1 MPAMPN
7 PRPLRLVDS
16 RRTASVSFAPPDP
29 VTLGPRGRTT
39 PTSAPIAVG
48 PGRADSEAPARTRA
62 ERGVGVTYP
71 IQPGKVQA
79 PALRDETLAR
89 ARLLDWL
96 EAKVHSRVIFVI
108 ADAGYGKTTLLADFS
123 RRTRVRTIWYRLDE
137 DDRDW
142 VGFLSHLVA
151 AGREH
156 DPGFAP
162 RTTAMLSSLES
173 GGPTRDDAIAMF
185 LKELPAIAGD
195 GSAAL
200 VLDDFHLADEVAD
213 VRLIVREI
221 LARAPERLSVVFAS
235 RRQPPIPVSKLR
247 AIGELAELGIA
258 DLRFSDAELEQL
270 FRETYQR
277 PLEPDVLMELA
288 RRTEGWAA
296 SLTLVQAALRERSPA
311 ETRAFVRGL
320 SGARDELHDYLAEE
334 VVGDLPQIHQQF
346 LMRTSVLQVVT
357 PELAQIATG
366 LEAVEV
372 QSLMLESERLGLLG
386 RRPNR
391 RSSAQRYHPLVRE
404 FLEERLRRAI
414 GPSGVEELHVAVA
427 RWAEATDWRTAAHHF
442 GAAQHWDALQRVL
455 EDNIEAIVGTGAAV
469 SAVELLDRVPPADQ
483 RSSAQIDVIR
493 ARVAASEGDFERA
506 LNLARG
512 AATRAPSDDVALGTL
527 VSTMLLT
534 GDFRS
539 AAELVDRF
547 AETARSPVMRHIA
560 EATKAVIQSS
570 VDADLEAVESAC
582 IALAERCQE
591 VGLTQFEGTSWLN
604 AAGAARASGDLE
616 RARAHA
622 ARAVDA
628 LSSGPL
634 GPELVAA
641 RSLSAVL
648 LGLSGDLGSA
658 RAAFAQL
665 ANDATGNARAECL
678 IEQAEMEVLA
688 GDLGSAME
696 SLSSVDPEDVGSSR
710 ELASL
715 VEAMISL
722 RSRTVDPDAFGA
734 LASDVPNPNSAY
746 RSAALAMRAA
756 AHSMILSSEPGA
768 IAHDAITA
776 AATQHAKA
784 WELVS
789 RIAARPAN
797 LSSILRATP
806 RELQYALS
814 FAAELVTARL
824 FELDEGAVKAVAAVA
839 ERFPERWRDPLRY
852 EVERGVS
859 SALMAAR
866 ILDVVG
872 DRSDVMLL
880 RGAARRAK
888 PHSDD
893 SKLGRRLARR
903 LATQVRIHDLG
914 RVEINVGQTQL
925 GPAQVRRKVL
935 ALLCFLLTKPRWAAT
950 REEVMEAMWPDIDPT
965 PAVNSLNQSVYYLRR
980 VFEPT
985 YTEETSAGFIH
996 QDSDLL
1002 WLDEEL
1008 IAADSRDCAELV
1020 ATYERTR
1027 DPAIAMQLAL
1037 TYRGRFALDFAYED
1051 WASDFREWL
1060 HVAWLH
1066 IVETQIRED
1075 LDAARFDR
1083 GIVIARRALEVEP
1096 RNDELEFSMLKLL
1109 RRSGA
1114 HSAAAEQYARYANLL
1129 RTDIGVEP
1137 PALDTV

>member
-1 MPAMPN
+1 
-7 PRPLRLVDS
+7 
-16 RRTASVSFAPPDP
+16 
-29 VTLGPRGRTT
+29 
-39 PTSAPIAVG
+39 
-48 PGRADSEAPARTRA
+48 
-62 ERGVGVTYP
+62 VTYP

-442 GAAQHWDALQRVL
+442 GAAQHWDDLQVVL
-455 EDNIEAIVGTGAAV
+455 DRSVEVIVGSGASLA
-469 SAVELLDRVPPADQ
+469 ALELLDRIPLRDLKG
-483 RSSAQIDVIR
+483 SAESDVLR
-493 ARVAASEGDFERA
+493 ARVAATEGDYDRGLAFAQRA
-506 LNLARG
+506 TSVEPA
-512 AATRAPSDDVALGTL
+512 SDVALGTL
-527 VSTMLLT
+527 ISTMLLK
-534 GDFRS
+534 GDFRP
-539 AAELVDRF
+539 AVELVERL
-547 AETARSPVMRHIA
+547 AESAKSPVMRQVA
-560 EATKAVIQSS
+560 QATKAVIGSS
-570 VDADLEAVESAC
+570 IDADLAEVERAC
-582 IALAERCQE
+582 VGLAELCQE
-591 VGLTQFEGTSWLN
+591 HGLSQFEGTSWLN
-604 AAGAARASGDLE
+604 AA
-616 RARAHA
+616 HA
-622 ARAVDA
+622 ARAAGDLGRALVLVRRAIDA
-628 LSSGPL
+628 LSPGPR
-634 GPELVAA
+634 GPEIASA
-641 RSLSAVL
+641 RSLEAGIT
-648 LGLSGDLGSA
+648 GLSGDLVGA
-658 RAAFAQL
+658 RAAFAGL
-665 ANDATGNARAECL
+665 SAELNGTARAESL
-678 IEQAEMEVLA
+678 IERAEMESLI
-688 GDLGSAME
+688 GDAHYARE
-696 SLSSVDPEDVGSSR
+696 SLGIVRPEDVGPNRQLR
-710 ELASL
+710 EL
-715 VEAMISL
+715 VEAIVQI
-722 RSRTVDPDAFGA
+722 RARNGDPDEFATLA
-734 LASDVPNPNSAY
+734 LDVPNPSSAY
-746 RSAALAMRAA
+746 RSAALAFRAVAA
-756 AHSMILSSEPGA
+756 AMNANGTARRFADEA
-768 IAHDAITA
+768 VMA
-776 AATQHAKA
+776 AAAQGARP
-784 WELVS
+784 WELV
-789 RIAARPAN
+789 AN
-797 LSSILRATP
+797 IVRASSGVELSTAIRTTP
-806 RELQYALS
+806 RDHQYAIS
-814 FAAELVTARL
+814 FVAELVTSHL
-824 FELDEGAVKAVAAVA
+824 SDLDDAATKEVASLA
-839 ERFPERWRDPLRY
+839 ERYSERWRLPLRH
-852 EVERGVS
+852 EAEAGGPSVL
-859 SALMAAR
+859 AAAR
-866 ILDVVG
+866 LLDVVG
-872 DRSDVMLL
+872 EASDVSRL
-880 RGAARRAK
+880 RRIARRART
-888 PHSDD
+888 HTED

-903 LATQVRIHDLG
+903 LATRVRIHDLG
-914 RVEINVGQTQL
+914 RVQVDVGDAQ
-925 GPAQVRRKVL
+925 PASSQIRRKVL
-935 ALLCFLLTKPRWAAT
+935 ALLCYLLTKPRWAAT

-980 VFEPT
+980 VFEPD
-985 YTEETSAGFIH
+985 YSEETTAGFIH

-1020 ATYERTR
+1020 AAFERTR
-1027 DPAIAMQLAL
+1027 DPAVAMQLAL
-1037 TYRGRFALDFAYED
+1037 RYRGKFALDFAYED
-1051 WASDFREWL
+1051 WAADFREWL

-1083 GIVIARRALEVEP
+1083 GILIARRALEVEP

-1114 HSAAAEQYARYANLL
+1114 HSAAAEQYARYANVL

-1137 PALDTV
+1137 PSLDTV